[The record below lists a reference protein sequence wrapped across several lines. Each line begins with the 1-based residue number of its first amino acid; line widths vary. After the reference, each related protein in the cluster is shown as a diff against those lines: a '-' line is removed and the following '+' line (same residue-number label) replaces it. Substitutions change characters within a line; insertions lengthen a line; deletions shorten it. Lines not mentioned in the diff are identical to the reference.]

1 MNAAGVFVG
10 CNEKFVEL
18 VKNVLDGTEVDTR
31 NSKTKRARNQMITF
45 TETPL
50 VSLRKTAWRSALH
63 EMEWFLSGSNNIKHL
78 HSSVRKWWEPWANKY
93 GQVTNNYS
101 EQFKSFAGLHEDGFQ
116 VGTIDQI
123 EYMKNTILNEP
134 NSRRNVITTWNTY
147 EMNCETTPI
156 TNCHGTVIQAFVESD
171 ELHITMYQRSCD
183 VMLGVPHNWIQYWAF
198 LQYMANQTN
207 KKVGSFTWIGGDCHV
222 YENHF
227 TMAERLVNSISVSYT
242 CNLLYSPTSDE
253 FRTSDF
259 TLDGKY
265 DPLIKENLEM
275 IV

>member
-1 MNAAGVFVG
+1 MSNKV
-10 CNEKFVEL
+10 NNKFVEL
-18 VKNVLDGTEVDTR
+18 IQNVLDGTEVDTR
-31 NSKTKRARNQMITF
+31 NSKTKRTRNQMITF

-50 VSLRKTAWRSALH
+50 VSLRRTTWKSALY
-63 EMEWFLSGSNNIKHL
+63 EMEWFLSGSSNIKNL

-101 EQFKSFAGLHEDGFQ
+101 QQFKSFVGLHEDGFSG
-116 VGTIDQI
+116 GTIDQI

-156 TNCHGTVIQAFVESD
+156 TNCHGTVIQAFVESN

-198 LQYMANQTN
+198 LMWMAHQTN

-227 TMAERLVNSISVSYT
+227 TMAERLVNSNGANGT

-253 FRTSDF
+253 FRASDF

-265 DPLIKENLEM
+265 EPLIKENLEM